1 MKKHFNEKQER
12 FSLRKLSVG
21 LVSATVASLFFATSI
36 AAAPSVS
43 AQSINYTYVTEQ
55 ELTDAEK
62 ELIIRDLPGLAQATD
77 ATYYLVYRPVGAS
90 KTPAVANTS
99 SQSKNLPK
107 TGVIENAAMAVAGLT
122 LLVLA
127 VKIGKK
133 GKKELAGVILLAAT
147 GASFLAP
154 TSSALTSHILA
165 QFNHAVERSAGQ
177 ALPAPADIEGY
188 VYVGYFKD
196 SRAVDELPAE
206 EKKPAEETKPT
217 EEVVTEV
224 PDTAPSHQ
232 VPAVAITEKT
242 ISKTEVIAFET
253 QTVENPALAEGT
265 EKIVQEGQNGERTIT
280 IKQTLVDGQVLKE
293 EEVSSEITKTATPKI
308 IEIGT
313 KKAEE
318 PIVTALPD
326 TAPTHE
332 VPALAITEEV
342 TSHTESIAFTTEE
355 IYDDTLPEGTRQT
368 AQAGQAGQKTIETKQ
383 TFIGGVLVQSE
394 VVSETVSQAPVNQVV
409 KIGTKPITALPDT
422 APTHEVPAVVLTDDT
437 TTNTE
442 AIPFESQVIYDD
454 TLAEGTR
461 NVDQTGVAGVRTTVT
476 KNYYADGVLIKSEQ
490 VSSSVT
496 NSPVTE
502 IVRLGT
508 KKADTVT
515 TETESAT
522 KIIPFEISYQDDA
535 TLPVGEEKIITAGQN
550 GLATVTTTYTL
561 VNGVRQTNPTVT
573 ETVTTQPMPQVV
585 ARGTKTATPTPV
597 EGTETVTETVDIAFE
612 TKTTETAD
620 LYVGQEQVL
629 TEGKNGS
636 KEITTTYVT
645 IDGVRQANPTVTEKV
660 TQEPTTKEV
669 LKGTKP
675 IEGTETDPER
685 VDIAFE
691 TKITETADLYTDE
704 EQVVVEGKNGSKEI
718 TTTYQT
724 VKGVRQPNPTVTEKV
739 LVEPTTKEVL
749 KGTKPIEGTESETE
763 TVEIPFEI
771 KITETADLYT
781 DEEQVVVEGKVGSK
795 EITTTYQTIKGVRQA
810 NPTVTEKVL
819 VKPTSKEVLKG
830 TKPIEGTES
839 YPATVDIPFETEY
852 VDDPTLLE
860 GKTKVVTTGVNGSK
874 TVTRTYK
881 TIKGVRQENP
891 TVTEEI
897 TKQPVK
903 QVIARGTKVE
913 KVPQVVITN
922 LVENDDAKSAT
933 ISYKL
938 TDETANFLRAVALLY
953 DNTGALVREQAITD
967 PNGQLTLE
975 NLDFYTDYTVKTK
988 IFYTMAEQEQSS
1000 EQEAILESMRQF
1012 DLVYKK
1018 IEIKDIDA
1026 VTVYRR
1032 KDGKYVGQE
1041 FLEELPASA
1050 NELFI
1055 KVTSDRFK
1063 EVYLPVSS
1071 VEETSL
1077 NGKAVFKL
1085 VSSFDQLVED
1095 KNSQYVANREFY
1107 IPKMAT
1113 DANTY
1118 TSFKALIDAMKANS
1132 SGTFKLGAHLDASE
1146 VPVGDV
1152 ASYVQNFSGTLDGV
1166 NDGYAFS
1173 ISNLKAPLF
1182 YNLGGKVQNLDIKNA
1197 HLQTSTTN
1205 PLATIAVNANNASVT
1220 NVAVEASIKGPQHV
1234 SGLIHSAS
1242 NTVIK
1247 DVSFKGSLE
1256 TTGTGASLT
1265 GGILGNGMLS
1275 SVGNAKVDATITI
1288 PGNVDQFVGGIVGRT
1303 MLAYDVPA
1311 SVYNAYATG
1320 SIVTTGTE
1328 ATIGGI
1334 AGSNQ
1339 VAGPYAPHVGSLT
1352 NVVSSMTGPTSLVG
1366 LVVNPTGKVKNA
1378 ASTTSDTLANVSIIS
1393 PEDAAAK
1400 VQAMGIQATLED
1412 STSLNLNPYSVNYL
1426 SLDKAQADHETAYY
1440 NMEKILPFYNKE
1452 LLVYYGNKIAVDDK
1466 LNKVRLLDVVP
1477 MKDTAFIADVHT
1489 EKANINKIMLHY
1501 ADGTVDYKTVSYLED
1516 FKNNHVV
1523 EYTIAG
1529 TDLIYTPESFLNDRS
1544 ALVSDLVNS
1553 LSSVVLDSD
1562 AMKAVVNYPTKLDA
1576 NRQTG
1581 TAKDFY
1587 FGESFDQVKA
1597 NLESNVRK
1605 ILVASLNGQGQASEA
1620 YIKEKITDN
1629 KEAFLLG
1636 LTYLN
1641 RWYDINYG
1649 DVNTKDLTIF
1659 EPDFFGNDAASAL
1672 DMILAI
1678 GNGGYDVLRAHNN
1691 VSTYASAI
1699 GKQNKQ
1705 ASLFDMVEAYRKLFL
1720 PNLTDNEWFKQTTKA
1735 YIVESK
1741 SQVAEAAAKQE
1752 NAAKHSKYALA
1763 VYDKITNPTWE
1774 YRQMLL
1780 PLLTLPQEDIFI
1792 ISNMNTIAIGSYEHY
1807 VDDYKDPA
1815 KRDTVRQLVNK
1826 AADMQRDNA
1835 DFWYKILDEE
1845 NRDKLFRTVLNNEGF
1860 KMYGSDGQNIY
1871 RNLLADVD
1879 AIQDYYG
1886 PINKWYA
1893 EGATKTAYANGK
1905 ETFYVIYNMLDN
1917 YGTTLYTHEMVH
1929 NQDGSTYLKGHG
1941 RRMGQG
1947 MELFADGL
1955 LQNVSSVD
1963 RTILGF
1969 NAVFTSDVANR
1980 VHVGDPVARFNSEQD
1995 FNEYFHNQFDVLYL
2009 LDYIEGMTVLEKPNS
2024 VKKDWFLK
2032 LENYYIQENGKDTHA
2047 GNKMTTLTEEDAAK
2061 LTTFDDLINGSIID
2075 RYGYQSVKYNQNLQR
2090 NGYYSVPMFAGNYS
2104 ALSNPNGS
2112 PGDFMFRRM
2121 AFELIAAK
2129 GYTDG
2134 FVPYTSNQLSDYA
2147 MSQNSITYDNWNKKN
2162 TGLITDKHVLDQV
2175 FNGQYASW
2183 EEFKK
2188 AMFMERVDKAKAG
2201 RLKPFTI
2208 QYELGVANST
2218 KEVVISTYDDLQRL
2232 ISAAI
2237 DADIQNKSYG
2247 SDKSRLSTLKIK
2259 IYQALMNAT
2268 NDFRTSIFNP

>member
-1 MKKHFNEKQER
+1 MNKLVNEKQQR
-12 FSLRKLSVG
+12 FAFRKLSVG
-21 LVSATVASLFFATSI
+21 LVSATIASLFFATSI
-36 AAAPSVS
+36 ASAPAVS
-43 AQSINYTYVTEQ
+43 AQSIRYTHVTEQ

-62 ELIIRDLPGLAQATD
+62 ESIIKELPGLAQETD
-77 ATYYLVYRPVGAS
+77 ADYYLVYRPTLS
-90 KTPAVANTS
+90 TFKT
-99 SQSKNLPK
+99 LPK
-107 TGVIENAAMAVAGLT
+107 TGVFETSALALAGLS
-122 LLVLA
+122 LLILA

-133 GKKELAGVILLAAT
+133 GKKELAAVIFLTAT
-147 GASFLAP
+147 GVSLLAP
-154 TSSALTSHILA
+154 TGSALTSHILA
-165 QFNHAVERSAGQ
+165 QFNHAVEVSTGQ
-177 ALPAPADIEGY
+177 VLPAPTDIDGY
-188 VYVGYFKD
+188 VYVGYFKESKAENQPAVVNETSTVPKRTESAIGNLETVQKERITESVYTVTKTIPFEKILEESTALLEGKIGITQIGKNGKQITTIKNTYVD
-196 SRAVDELPAE
+196 GKLVKSEPIASEFEAPVDEVTTIG
-206 EKKPAEETKPT
+206 KK
-217 EEVVTEV
+217 VVTEILSNGIGL
-224 PDTAPSHQ
+224 PSL
-232 VPAVAITEKT
+232 PITDKL
-242 ISKTEVIAFET
+242 ISNVEPIDFEI
-253 QTVENPALAEGT
+253 QMVNNPELPEGT
-265 EKIVQEGQNGERTIT
+265 EKLVQEGQKGERTIT
-280 IKQTLVDGQVLKE
+280 IKQIFIADQLVK
-293 EEVSSEITKTATPKI
+293 EEVSTKITKPAIPKI

-318 PIVTALPD
+318 V
-326 TAPTHE
+326 
-332 VPALAITEEV
+332 VPKTVITEEV
-342 TSHTESIAFTTEE
+342 ASHTEAIPFKTEE
-355 IYDDTLPEGTRQT
+355 VYDDTLPEGTRQT
-368 AQAGQAGQKTIETKQ
+368 IQEGQAGQKTIETKKI
-383 TFIGGVLVQSE
+383 FADGVLIKTE
-394 VVSETVSQAPVNQVV
+394 VRAETVTQAPVNQVV
-409 KIGTKPITALPDT
+409 KIGTKPITAVPDT
-422 APTHEVPAVVLTDDT
+422 APTHEVPEAVLTEET

-442 AIPFESQVIYDD
+442 SIPFETQIIYDD
-454 TLAEGTR
+454 TLAEGSRT
-461 NVDQTGVAGVRTTVT
+461 VDKIGQAGVRTTVT
-476 KNYYADGVLIKSEQ
+476 KNYYANGVFLNSEQ

-496 NSPVTE
+496 TSPVTE
-502 IVRLGT
+502 IVRVDT
-508 KKADTVT
+508 KKADVISSEVVTT
-515 TETESAT
+515 TET
-522 KIIPFEISYQDDA
+522 IPFE
-535 TLPVGEEKIITAGQN
+535 
-550 GLATVTTTYTL
+550 TV
-561 VNGVRQTNPTVT
+561 VT
-573 ETVTTQPMPQVV
+573 E
-585 ARGTKTATPTPV
+585 
-597 EGTETVTETVDIAFE
+597 
-612 TKTTETAD
+612 
-620 LYVGQEQVL
+620 
-629 TEGKNGS
+629 S
-636 KEITTTYVT
+636 
-645 IDGVRQANPTVTEKV
+645 
-660 TQEPTTKEV
+660 
-669 LKGTKP
+669 
-675 IEGTETDPER
+675 
-685 VDIAFE
+685 
-691 TKITETADLYTDE
+691 
-704 EQVVVEGKNGSKEI
+704 
-718 TTTYQT
+718 
-724 VKGVRQPNPTVTEKV
+724 
-739 LVEPTTKEVL
+739 
-749 KGTKPIEGTESETE
+749 
-763 TVEIPFEI
+763 
-771 KITETADLYT
+771 ADLYT

-795 EITTTYQTIKGVRQA
+795 DITTTYQTINGVRQP
-810 NPTVTEKVL
+810 NPTVTETVKVEPVNKEVL
-819 VKPTSKEVLKG
+819 RGTKPIEGMESDKATVDIPFETKVTESATLYTDEEQVVVEGKAGSKEITSTYRTLKGVRQPNPTVTETVTVAPTTKIVLKG

-839 YPATVDIPFETEY
+839 DTVTVAIPYGRDYKDE
-852 VDDPTLLE
+852 PTIAADTTML
-860 GKTKVVTTGVNGSK
+860 VTPGVPGFK
-874 TVTRTYK
+874 TVTTTYK

-897 TKQPVK
+897 TKQPVNE
-903 QVIARGTKVE
+903 VIARGPMSENK
-913 KVPQVVITN
+913 PRVVITN
-922 LVENDDAKSAT
+922 LMKDDESKSAT
-933 ISYKL
+933 ISYQL
-938 TDETANFLRAVALLY
+938 TDESTSLRKAIALLY
-953 DNTGALVREQAITD
+953 DNTGKLVQEQEITD

-975 NLDFYTDYTVKTK
+975 NLDFYTDYTVKTRIVYTSEGLEKTSDQEK
-988 IFYTMAEQEQSS
+988 I
-1000 EQEAILESMRQF
+1000 IESMHKF

-1032 KDGKYVGQE
+1032 KNGQYIGQE
-1041 FLEELPASA
+1041 FLEEKPASA
-1050 NELFI
+1050 DELFI

-1071 VEETSL
+1071 VEETTL
-1077 NGKAVFKL
+1077 DGKTVFKL
-1085 VSSFDQLVED
+1085 ISSFGELVED
-1095 KNSQYVANREFY
+1095 KNNQYVANREFY

-1113 DANTY
+1113 DENTY
-1118 TSFKALIDAMKANS
+1118 TSFKTLIDAMKANPK
-1132 SGTFKLGAHLDASE
+1132 GTFKLGAHLDANE
-1146 VPVGDV
+1146 IPVGDV
-1152 ASYVQNFSGTLDGV
+1152 ASYVQNFNGTLDGL

-1197 HLQTSTTN
+1197 NLNTTTTN
-1205 PLATIAVNANNASVT
+1205 PLATVSVNANGAKVT
-1220 NVAVEASIKGPQHV
+1220 NVAVEANLKGPHNV
-1234 SGLIHSAS
+1234 SGLIHSAT
-1242 NTVIK
+1242 NTTIK
-1247 DVSFKGSLE
+1247 DVSFKGSIE
-1256 TTGTGASLT
+1256 TTGTDGSLT
-1265 GGILGNGMLS
+1265 GGILGNGMMS

-1288 PGNVDQFVGGIVGRT
+1288 PGNANQFAGGIVGRT
-1303 MLAYDVPA
+1303 MLVYDVPG
-1311 SVYNAYATG
+1311 SVYNSYATG
-1320 SIVTTGTE
+1320 SIVTNGTE

-1339 VAGPYAPHVGSLT
+1339 VTGAYAPHVGNLT
-1352 NVVSSMTGPTSLVG
+1352 NVVSTMNGPTSLVG
-1366 LVVNPTGKVKNA
+1366 LVVNPTGKIKDGFT
-1378 ASTTSDTLANVSIIS
+1378 TTSDTLGNVKAITN
-1393 PEDAAAK
+1393 EEAQAK
-1400 VQAMGIQATLED
+1400 VEAMKIQATLSD
-1412 STSLNLNPYSVNYL
+1412 SKPLNLTPYSVNYL
-1426 SLDKAQADHETAYY
+1426 TLDKAQADHETAYY

-1477 MKDTAFIADVHT
+1477 MKDTTFIADVHR

-1501 ADGTVDYKTVSYLED
+1501 ADGTVEYKTVAYKED

-1544 ALVSDLVNS
+1544 ALVNDLVSS
-1553 LSSVVLDSD
+1553 LSTVELDSD
-1562 AMKAVVNYPTKLDA
+1562 AMKAIVKYPTKLDA

-1587 FGESFDQVKA
+1587 FGESFAQVKA
-1597 NLESNVRK
+1597 NLESTVRK
-1605 ILVASLNGQGQASEA
+1605 ILVASLNGQGKAAET
-1620 YIKEKITDN
+1620 YIKEKITNN
-1629 KEAFLLG
+1629 KEAFVLG

-1678 GNGGYDVLRAHNN
+1678 GNGGYEVLRAHNN
-1691 VSTYASAI
+1691 VTTYSSII
-1699 GKQNKQ
+1699 GKQNKK

-1720 PNLTDNEWFKQTTKA
+1720 PTMTDNDWFKQTTKA

-1752 NAAKHSKYALA
+1752 NAEKHSKYALA
-1763 VYDKITNPTWE
+1763 VYDKITNPAWE

-1815 KRDTVRQLVNK
+1815 KRDSVRQLVNK
-1826 AADMQRDNA
+1826 AAEMQRDNA

-1860 KMYGSDGQNIY
+1860 KMYGSDGQTSY

-1893 EGATKTAYANGK
+1893 EGGTKTAYANGK
-1905 ETFYVIYNMLDN
+1905 ETFYVLYNMLDN

-1929 NQDGSTYLKGHG
+1929 NQDGSTYFKGYG

-1963 RTILGF
+1963 RTILGL
-1969 NAVFTSDVANR
+1969 NAVFNSDAANR
-1980 VHVGDPVARFNSEQD
+1980 VHVGDPTARFNSEADVNQ
-1995 FNEYFHNQFDVLYL
+1995 YFHNQFDVLYL
-2009 LDYIEGMTVLEKPNS
+2009 LDYIEGVTVLEKPSS

-2032 LENYYIQENGKDTHA
+2032 LENYYIQEKGKDTHA

-2134 FVPYTSNQLSDYA
+2134 FLPYVSNQLSDYA

-2183 EEFKK
+2183 EDFKK
-2188 AMFMERVDKAKAG
+2188 AMFMERVDKAQAG
-2201 RLKPFTI
+2201 KLKPFTI

-2218 KEVVISTYDDLQRL
+2218 KEVTIASYDDLQRL
-2232 ISAAI
+2232 IREAI
-2237 DADIQNKSYG
+2237 DADIQKKSYG

-2268 NDFRTSIFNP
+2268 NDFRSSIFTP

>member
-1 MKKHFNEKQER
+1 MNKHFNEKEER

-77 ATYYLVYRPVGAS
+77 ANYYLVYRPVGAS
-90 KTPAVANTS
+90 KPSTVVNTNS
-99 SQSKNLPK
+99 RSEILPK
-107 TGVIENAAMAVAGLT
+107 TGVMETGAMALAGIS

-127 VKIGKK
+127 IKIGKK

-177 ALPAPADIEGY
+177 ALPAPAEIEGY

-196 SRAVDELPAE
+196 SRAE
-206 EKKPAEETKPT
+206 EKLSTEAQKTPEKETVKDTTEET
-217 EEVVTEV
+217 VTEV
-224 PDTAPSHQ
+224 PNTAPSHQ
-232 VPAVAITEKT
+232 LPTVEISEKIITK
-242 ISKTEVIAFET
+242 SEVIAFDT

-265 EKIVQEGQNGERTIT
+265 EKVIQEGQNGERTIT
-280 IKQTLVDGQVLKE
+280 IKQTFADGQLLKE
-293 EEVSSEITKTATPKI
+293 EEVSSEISKTVTPKI
-308 IEIGT
+308 IEVGT
-313 KKAEE
+313 KKAEAS
-318 PIVTALPD
+318 IVTEVPQ

-332 VPALAITEEV
+332 LPAVAITEEV
-342 TSHTESIAFTTEE
+342 SSHTESISFETEE
-355 IYDDTLPEGTRQT
+355 VYDDTLPEGTRQT
-368 AQAGQAGQKTIETKQ
+368 VQAGQVGQKTFEVKK
-383 TFIGGVLVQSE
+383 TFADGLLIQSE
-394 VVSETVSQAPVNQVV
+394 IISETIGQAPVNQVV

-422 APTHEVPAVVLTDDT
+422 APTHEVPEMVLTEDT

-442 AIPFESQVIYDD
+442 AIPFETQVIYDD
-454 TLAEGTR
+454 SLAEGTR
-461 NVDQTGVAGVRTTVT
+461 NVEQVGKAGVQTTVI
-476 KNYYADGVLIKSEQ
+476 KNFYADGVLLKSEQ
-490 VSSSVT
+490 VASSVT
-496 NSPVTE
+496 SLPVTE

-508 KKADTVT
+508 KKADVVT
-515 TETESAT
+515 TETEQDT
-522 KIIPFEISYQDDA
+522 KVLPFEISYQDDA

-550 GLATVTTTYTL
+550 GLATITTTYT
-561 VNGVRQTNPTVT
+561 VINGVRQANPTVT
-573 ETVTTQPMPQVV
+573 ELVTTQPVAQVV
-585 ARGTKTATPTPV
+585 ARGTKPASPTPV
-597 EGTETVTETVDIAFE
+597 EGTEAVKETAEIPFE
-612 TKTTETAD
+612 TKVSESTD
-620 LYVGQEQVL
+620 LYVGEEKVV

-636 KEITTTYVT
+636 KNITTTYVT
-645 IDGVRQANPTVTEKV
+645 IDGVRQPNPTVTETV
-660 TQEPTTKEV
+660 GFEPTSKEV

-675 IEGTETDPER
+675 IEGTETDKET
-685 VDIAFE
+685 VAIAFE
-691 TKITETADLYTDE
+691 TKISESADLYTDE
-704 EQVVVEGKNGSKEI
+704 EKVVVEGKDGSKEI

-724 VKGVRQPNPTVTEKV
+724 IKDVRQPNPTVTEKV

-749 KGTKPIEGTESETE
+749 KGTKPIEGTEEDKET
-763 TVEIPFEI
+763 F
-771 KITETADLYT
+771 
-781 DEEQVVVEGKVGSK
+781 
-795 EITTTYQTIKGVRQA
+795 
-810 NPTVTEKVL
+810 
-819 VKPTSKEVLKG
+819 
-830 TKPIEGTES
+830 
-839 YPATVDIPFETEY
+839 DIPFETEY
-852 VDDPTLLE
+852 IDDPTLLV
-860 GKTKVVTTGVNGSK
+860 GKTKEVTKGVNGSK
-874 TVTRTYK
+874 TITTTYK

-897 TKQPVK
+897 TEQPVNE
-903 QVIARGTKVE
+903 VIARGTKVE
-913 KVPQVVITN
+913 KVPQVIITD

-938 TDETANFLRAVALLY
+938 TDETANFLRAVAFLY
-953 DNTGALVREQAITD
+953 DNTGALVKEQAIED

-1071 VEETSL
+1071 VEETTL
-1077 NGKAVFKL
+1077 DGKTVFKL

-1107 IPKMAT
+1107 IPKMVT

-1118 TSFKALIDAMKANS
+1118 TSFKALIDAMKANPT
-1132 SGTFKLGAHLDASE
+1132 GTFKLGAHLDANE

-1152 ASYVQNFSGTLDGV
+1152 ASYVQNFSGSLDGV

-1205 PLATIAVNANNASVT
+1205 PLATIAVNANNALVT
-1220 NVAVEASIKGPQHV
+1220 NVAVEANLKGPQNV
-1234 SGLIHSAS
+1234 SGLVHSAT
-1242 NTVIK
+1242 NTTIK
-1247 DVSFKGSLE
+1247 DVSFKGSIEL
-1256 TTGTGASLT
+1256 TGTAASLT
-1265 GGILGNGMLS
+1265 GGILGNGTMA
-1275 SVGNAKVDATITI
+1275 SVGNAKVDATITL
-1288 PGNVDQFVGGIVGRT
+1288 PGTENQVAGGIVGRT
-1303 MLAYDVPA
+1303 MLVYDVPG
-1311 SVYNAYATG
+1311 SVYNSYATG
-1320 SIVTTGTE
+1320 SIVTTETGG
-1328 ATIGGI
+1328 IVGGI
-1334 AGSNQ
+1334 AGANQ
-1339 VAGPYAPHVGSLT
+1339 VTGAYAPYSG
-1352 NVVSSMTGPTSLVG
+1352 NVNNVISDMTGATSIIG
-1366 LVVNPTGKVKNA
+1366 QPANPTGKIKDGFT
-1378 ASTTSDTLANVSIIS
+1378 TTSDTLGNVKAITN
-1393 PEDAAAK
+1393 EEAQAK

-1412 STSLNLNPYSVNYL
+1412 SKPLNLNPYSVNYL
-1426 SLDKAQADHETAYY
+1426 TLDKAQADHETAYY

-1452 LLVYYGNKIAVDDK
+1452 LLVYYGNKIATDDK
-1466 LNKVRLLDVVP
+1466 LNRVRLLDVVP
-1477 MKDTAFIADVHT
+1477 MKNDAFIADVHS

-1501 ADGTVDYKTVSYLED
+1501 ADGTVDYKSVSYKED

-1523 EYTIAG
+1523 EYTTAG

-1544 ALVSDLVNS
+1544 SLVNDLVSS
-1553 LSSVVLDSD
+1553 LSTVVLDSD

-1649 DVNTKDLTIF
+1649 DVNTKELTIF

-1678 GNGGYDVLRAHNN
+1678 GNGGYEVLRAHNN
-1691 VSTYASAI
+1691 VRTYAAAI

-1720 PNLTDNEWFKQTTKA
+1720 PNLSDNDWFKQTTKA

-1741 SQVAEAAAKQE
+1741 SQVAEAAAKQDSAE
-1752 NAAKHSKYALA
+1752 KHSKYALA
-1763 VYDKITNPTWE
+1763 VYDKITNPAWE

-1815 KRDTVRQLVNK
+1815 KRDSVRQLVDK
-1826 AADMQRDNA
+1826 AAEMQRDNA

-1860 KMYGSDGQNIY
+1860 LMNGPDGQKVY

-1893 EGATKTAYANGK
+1893 EGGTKTAYANGK
-1905 ETFYVIYNMLDN
+1905 ETFYVLYNMLDN

-1929 NQDGSTYLKGHG
+1929 NQDGSTYLKGYG

-1947 MELFADGL
+1947 MEVYADGL

-1969 NAVFTSDVANR
+1969 NAVFNSDAANR
-1980 VHVGDPVARFNSEQD
+1980 LHVGDPTARFNSEAD
-1995 FNEYFHNQFDVLYL
+1995 FNQYFHNQFDVLYL
-2009 LDYIEGMTVLEKPNS
+2009 LDYIEGMTVLEKPNT

-2047 GNKMTTLTEEDAAK
+2047 GNRMATLTEEDAAK

-2075 RYGYQSVKYNQNLQR
+2075 RYGYQSAKYDQNLQR

-2134 FVPYTSNQLSDYA
+2134 FIPYASNQLSDYA
-2147 MSQNSITYDNWNKKN
+2147 MSQNSITYDTWNKKN
-2162 TGLITDKHVLDQV
+2162 TGLITDKHVFDQV

-2183 EEFKK
+2183 EDFKK
-2188 AMFMERVDKAKAG
+2188 ATFMERVNKAQAG
-2201 RLKPFTI
+2201 KLKPFTI

-2218 KEVVISTYDDLQRL
+2218 KEVSIASYDDLQRL
-2232 ISAAI
+2232 IREAI

-2259 IYQALMNAT
+2259 IYQALMQST

>member
-1 MKKHFNEKQER
+1 MKNIFGEKRQR
-12 FSLRKLSVG
+12 FGFRKLSIG
-21 LVSATVASLFFATSI
+21 LVSAAVASLFFASSV
-36 AAAPSVS
+36 AAAPSAS
-43 AQSINYTYVTEQ
+43 AQSINYSYVTEQ

-62 ELIIRDLPGLAQATD
+62 ELIIRDLPGLAQETD
-77 ATYYLVYRPVGAS
+77 ANYYLIYRPATGTAS
-90 KTPAVANTS
+90 TPSTSTSQVLPNTGS
-99 SQSKNLPK
+99 VE
-107 TGVIENAAMAVAGLT
+107 TGLLVAGGVS
-122 LLVLA
+122 LLLLA
-127 VKIGKK
+127 VRFGKK
-133 GKKELAGVILLAAT
+133 GKKELAGVILLTAT
-147 GASFLAP
+147 GASFLGP
-154 TSSALTSHILA
+154 TSSALTSQILA
-165 QFNHAVERSAGQ
+165 QYNHALEISAGQ
-177 ALPAPADIEGY
+177 ALPAPAEIDGY
-188 VYVGYFKD
+188 VYVGYLKD
-196 SRAVDELPAE
+196 SKAIEQTTSEGIRT
-206 EKKPAEETKPT
+206 ETI
-217 EEVVTEV
+217 VN
-224 PDTAPSHQ
+224 
-232 VPAVAITEKT
+232 
-242 ISKTEVIAFET
+242 KTEAIPFEI
-253 QTVENPALAEGT
+253 QTVENPQLSAGTERVVQEGQDGERTVTIKQVYSKGQIISEEEISSTVTKTAVPKIVEVGTKQATNDIVTEVSDTVPSHELPTLQITEEASTYTESIPFETQEVADDTLLEGT
-265 EKIVQEGQNGERTIT
+265 RQIVQEG
-280 IKQTLVDGQVLKE
+280 K
-293 EEVSSEITKTATPKI
+293 
-308 IEIGT
+308 
-313 KKAEE
+313 
-318 PIVTALPD
+318 
-326 TAPTHE
+326 
-332 VPALAITEEV
+332 
-342 TSHTESIAFTTEE
+342 
-355 IYDDTLPEGTRQT
+355 
-368 AQAGQAGQKTIETKQ
+368 AGQKTIETKK
-383 TFIGGVLVQSE
+383 TYIDGILVKTE
-394 VVSETVSQAPVNQVV
+394 TVSETINQPAAPQIIHV
-409 KIGTKPITALPDT
+409 GTKPVTSVPDS
-422 APTHEVPAVVLTDDT
+422 APSHEVPTISLTEET
-437 TTNTE
+437 LTHTE
-442 AIPFESQVIYDD
+442 AIAFDVQEIYDAN
-454 TLAEGTR
+454 LAEGSR
-461 NVDQTGVAGVRTTVT
+461 EVEQKGQAGVRTIET

-490 VSSSVT
+490 VSDVVT
-496 NSPVTE
+496 KAPVTE
-502 IVRLGT
+502 VVRVGT
-508 KKADTVT
+508 KTADVLGVETVVAT
-515 TETESAT
+515 EELPFETTVTETE
-522 KIIPFEISYQDDA
+522 ELY
-535 TLPVGEEKIITAGQN
+535 VGEEKVVNEGKV
-550 GLATVTTTYTL
+550 GSKEVTTTYQTI
-561 VNGVRQTNPTVT
+561 NGVRQP
-573 ETVTTQPMPQVV
+573 
-585 ARGTKTATPTPV
+585 
-597 EGTETVTETVDIAFE
+597 
-612 TKTTETAD
+612 
-620 LYVGQEQVL
+620 
-629 TEGKNGS
+629 
-636 KEITTTYVT
+636 
-645 IDGVRQANPTVTEKV
+645 NPTVTEKV
-660 TQEPTTKEV
+660 LEEPTTKEV

-675 IEGTETDPER
+675 IEGTET
-685 VDIAFE
+685 E
-691 TKITETADLYTDE
+691 TN
-704 EQVVVEGKNGSKEI
+704 Q
-718 TTTYQT
+718 
-724 VKGVRQPNPTVTEKV
+724 
-739 LVEPTTKEVL
+739 
-749 KGTKPIEGTESETE
+749 
-763 TVEIPFEI
+763 VEII
-771 KITETADLYT
+771 
-781 DEEQVVVEGKVGSK
+781 
-795 EITTTYQTIKGVRQA
+795 
-810 NPTVTEKVL
+810 
-819 VKPTSKEVLKG
+819 
-830 TKPIEGTES
+830 
-839 YPATVDIPFETEY
+839 FETEY

-860 GKTKVVTTGVNGSK
+860 GKTKVVTAGVNGSK
-874 TVTRTYK
+874 TVTTTYQ

-913 KVPQVVITN
+913 KVPQVIITD

-933 ISYKL
+933 VSYKL
-938 TDETANFLRAVALLY
+938 TDETSNFLRAVALLY
-953 DNTGALVREQAITD
+953 DNTGALVQEQAITN

-1000 EQEAILESMRQF
+1000 EQEAILESMRKF

-1026 VTVYRR
+1026 VTIYRR
-1032 KDGKYVGQE
+1032 KNGSYIGQE
-1041 FLEELPASA
+1041 FLEELPISTD
-1050 NELFI
+1050 ELFI

-1071 VEETSL
+1071 IEETTL

-1085 VSSFDQLVED
+1085 VSSFDELVQD
-1095 KNSQYVANREFY
+1095 KDAQYVANREFY

-1118 TSFKALIDAMKANS
+1118 TSFKALIDAMKANP

-1146 VPVGDV
+1146 VPVGDIP
-1152 ASYVQNFSGTLDGV
+1152 SYVTGFSGTLDGV

-1182 YNLGGKVQNLDIKNA
+1182 FNLSGTVQNLDIKNA
-1197 HLQTSTTN
+1197 NLSTSTTN
-1205 PLATIAVNANNASVT
+1205 PLATLSVNANGAKVT
-1220 NVAVEASIKGPQHV
+1220 NVAVEANLKGPHNV
-1234 SGLIHSAS
+1234 SGLIQSAT
-1242 NTVIK
+1242 NTTIK
-1247 DVSFKGSLE
+1247 DVSFKGSIE

-1265 GGILGNGMLS
+1265 GGILGNGVLS

-1288 PGNVDQFVGGIVGRT
+1288 PGNNSQFAGGTVGRT
-1303 MLAYDVPA
+1303 MLAYDVPG
-1311 SVYNAYATG
+1311 SVYNSYATG
-1320 SIVTTGTE
+1320 SIVTTGSE

-1334 AGSNQ
+1334 SGSNQ
-1339 VAGPYAPHVGSLT
+1339 VAGPLAAHVGSLT
-1352 NVVSSMTGPTSLVG
+1352 NVVNSMTGPSSLVG
-1366 LVVNPTGKVKNA
+1366 LVVNATGKIKGA
-1378 ASTTSDTLANVSIIS
+1378 ASTVGDTLANVATIS
-1393 PEDAAAK
+1393 QGDATAK

-1412 STSLNLNPYSVNYL
+1412 SKPLNLNPYSVNYL
-1426 SLDKAQADHETAYY
+1426 TLDKAQADHETAYY

-1452 LLVYYGNKIAVDDK
+1452 LLVYYGNKIATDDK
-1466 LNKVRLLDVVP
+1466 LNRVRLLDVVP

-1501 ADGTVDYKTVSYLED
+1501 ADGTVDYKAVSYLED

-1544 ALVSDLVNS
+1544 SLVNDLVSS
-1553 LSSVVLDSD
+1553 LSTVVLDSD

-1641 RWYDINYG
+1641 RWYDINFG
-1649 DVNTKDLTIF
+1649 EMNTKDLTIF

-1691 VSTYASAI
+1691 VSTYAAAI
-1699 GKQNKQ
+1699 GKQNNK

-1720 PNLTDNEWFKQTTKA
+1720 PNLSDNDWFKQTTKA

-1741 SQVAEAAAKQE
+1741 SQVAEAAAKQDSAE
-1752 NAAKHSKYALA
+1752 KHSKYALA
-1763 VYDKITNPTWE
+1763 VYDKITNPAWE

-1792 ISNMNTIAIGSYEHY
+1792 ISNMNTLAVGSYEHY
-1807 VDDYKDPA
+1807 VDDYKEPA
-1815 KRDTVRQLVNK
+1815 KRDSVRQLVDK
-1826 AADMQRDNA
+1826 AAEMQRDNA

-1860 KMYGSDGQNIY
+1860 LMNGPDGQKVY

-1893 EGATKTAYANGK
+1893 EGGTKTAYANGK
-1905 ETFYVIYNMLDN
+1905 ETFYVLYNMLDN

-1929 NQDGSTYLKGHG
+1929 NQDGSTYLKGYG

-1947 MELFADGL
+1947 MEVYADGL

-1969 NAVFTSDVANR
+1969 NAVFNSDAANR
-1980 VHVGDPVARFNSEQD
+1980 VHVGDPTARFNSEAD
-1995 FNEYFHNQFDVLYL
+1995 FNQYFHNQFDVLYL
-2009 LDYIEGMTVLEKPNS
+2009 LDYIEGMTVLEKPNT

-2047 GNKMTTLTEEDAAK
+2047 GNRMTTLTEEDVAK

-2075 RYGYQSVKYNQNLQR
+2075 RYGYQSAKYDQNLQR

-2134 FVPYTSNQLSDYA
+2134 FIPYASNQLSDYA
-2147 MSQNSITYDNWNKKN
+2147 MSQNSITYDTWNKKN
-2162 TGLITDKHVLDQV
+2162 TGLITDKHVFDHV

-2188 AMFMERVDKAKAG
+2188 AMFMERVDKAQAG
-2201 RLKPFTI
+2201 KLKPFTI

-2218 KEVVISTYDDLQRL
+2218 KEVRIASYDDLQRL
-2232 ISAAI
+2232 IREAI
-2237 DADIQNKSYG
+2237 DTDIQNKSYG

-2259 IYQALMNAT
+2259 IYQALMNST
-2268 NDFRTSIFNP
+2268 NDFRISIFNP

>member
-1 MKKHFNEKQER
+1 MKNIFGEKRQR
-12 FSLRKLSVG
+12 FGFRKLSIG
-21 LVSATVASLFFATSI
+21 LVSAAVASLFFASSV
-36 AAAPSVS
+36 AAAPSAS
-43 AQSINYTYVTEQ
+43 AQSINYSYVTEQ

-62 ELIIRDLPGLAQATD
+62 ELIIRDLPGLAQETD
-77 ATYYLVYRPVGAS
+77 ANYYLIYRPATGTAS
-90 KTPAVANTS
+90 TPSTSTSQVLPNTGS
-99 SQSKNLPK
+99 VE
-107 TGVIENAAMAVAGLT
+107 TGLLVAGGVS
-122 LLVLA
+122 LLLLA
-127 VKIGKK
+127 VRFGKK
-133 GKKELAGVILLAAT
+133 GKKELAGVILLTAT
-147 GASFLAP
+147 GASFFGP
-154 TSSALTSHILA
+154 TSSALTSQILA
-165 QFNHAVERSAGQ
+165 QYNHALEISAGQ
-177 ALPAPADIEGY
+177 ALPAPAEIDGY
-188 VYVGYFKD
+188 VYVGYLKD
-196 SRAVDELPAE
+196 SKAIEQTTSEGIRTETIVNKTEAIPFEIQTVENPQLSAGTERVVQEGQDGERTVTIKQVYSKGQIISEEEISSTVTKTAVPKIVEVG
-206 EKKPAEETKPT
+206 TKQAT
-217 EEVVTEV
+217 DDIVTEV
-224 PDTAPSHQ
+224 PDTAPSHELPTLQ
-232 VPAVAITEKT
+232 ITEEVST
-242 ISKTEVIAFET
+242 YTESIPFET
-253 QTVENPALAEGT
+253 QEVADDTLLEGT
-265 EKIVQEGQNGERTIT
+265 RQIVQEG
-280 IKQTLVDGQVLKE
+280 K
-293 EEVSSEITKTATPKI
+293 
-308 IEIGT
+308 
-313 KKAEE
+313 
-318 PIVTALPD
+318 
-326 TAPTHE
+326 
-332 VPALAITEEV
+332 
-342 TSHTESIAFTTEE
+342 
-355 IYDDTLPEGTRQT
+355 
-368 AQAGQAGQKTIETKQ
+368 AGQKTIETKK
-383 TFIGGVLVQSE
+383 TYIDGILVKTE
-394 VVSETVSQAPVNQVV
+394 TVSETINQPAAPQIIHV
-409 KIGTKPITALPDT
+409 GTKPVTSVPDSE
-422 APTHEVPAVVLTDDT
+422 PSHEVPTISLTEET
-437 TTNTE
+437 LTHTE
-442 AIPFESQVIYDD
+442 AIAFDVQEIYDAN
-454 TLAEGTR
+454 LAEGSR
-461 NVDQTGVAGVRTTVT
+461 EVEQKGQAGVRTIET

-490 VSSSVT
+490 VSDVVT
-496 NSPVTE
+496 KAPVTE
-502 IVRLGT
+502 VVRVGT
-508 KKADTVT
+508 KTADVLGVETVVVTEELPFDT
-515 TETESAT
+515 TITDTE
-522 KIIPFEISYQDDA
+522 ELY
-535 TLPVGEEKIITAGQN
+535 VGEEKVVNEGKV
-550 GLATVTTTYTL
+550 GSKEVTTTYQTI
-561 VNGVRQTNPTVT
+561 NGVRQPNPTV
-573 ETVTTQPMPQVV
+573 
-585 ARGTKTATPTPV
+585 
-597 EGTETVTETVDIAFE
+597 I
-612 TKTTETAD
+612 
-620 LYVGQEQVL
+620 
-629 TEGKNGS
+629 
-636 KEITTTYVT
+636 
-645 IDGVRQANPTVTEKV
+645 EKV
-660 TQEPTTKEV
+660 LEEPTTKEV

-675 IEGTETDPER
+675 IEGTET
-685 VDIAFE
+685 E
-691 TKITETADLYTDE
+691 TN
-704 EQVVVEGKNGSKEI
+704 Q
-718 TTTYQT
+718 
-724 VKGVRQPNPTVTEKV
+724 
-739 LVEPTTKEVL
+739 
-749 KGTKPIEGTESETE
+749 
-763 TVEIPFEI
+763 VEII
-771 KITETADLYT
+771 
-781 DEEQVVVEGKVGSK
+781 
-795 EITTTYQTIKGVRQA
+795 
-810 NPTVTEKVL
+810 
-819 VKPTSKEVLKG
+819 
-830 TKPIEGTES
+830 
-839 YPATVDIPFETEY
+839 FETEY

-860 GKTKVVTTGVNGSK
+860 SKTKVVTAGVNGSK
-874 TVTRTYK
+874 TVTTTYQ

-897 TKQPVK
+897 TMQPVK

-913 KVPQVVITN
+913 KVPQVIITD

-938 TDETANFLRAVALLY
+938 TDETSNFLRAVALLY
-953 DNTGALVREQAITD
+953 DNTGALVQEQAITD

-1000 EQEAILESMRQF
+1000 EQEAILESMRKF

-1032 KDGKYVGQE
+1032 KNGSYIGQE
-1041 FLEELPASA
+1041 FLEELPTSTD
-1050 NELFI
+1050 ELFI

-1071 VEETSL
+1071 VEETTL

-1085 VSSFDQLVED
+1085 VSSFDELVQD
-1095 KNSQYVANREFY
+1095 KDAQYVANREFY

-1118 TSFKALIDAMKANS
+1118 TSFKALIDAMKANP

-1146 VPVGDV
+1146 VPVGDIP
-1152 ASYVQNFSGTLDGV
+1152 SYVTGFSGTLDGV

-1182 YNLGGKVQNLDIKNA
+1182 FNLNGKVQNLDIKNA
-1197 HLQTSTTN
+1197 SLNTTSKN
-1205 PLATIAVNANNASVT
+1205 PLATIAINANNATIT
-1220 NVAVEASIKGPQHV
+1220 NVAVEASLKGPQNV
-1234 SGLIHSAS
+1234 SGLVHSATNS
-1242 NTVIK
+1242 TIK
-1247 DVSFKGSLE
+1247 DVSFKGSIE
-1256 TTGTGASLT
+1256 VTGTDASLT
-1265 GGILGNGMLS
+1265 GGILGNGTMA
-1275 SVGNAKVDATITI
+1275 SVGNAKVDATITL
-1288 PGNVDQFVGGIVGRT
+1288 PGTENQVAGGIVGRT
-1303 MLAYDVPA
+1303 MLVYDVPG
-1311 SVYNAYATG
+1311 SVYNSYATG
-1320 SIVTTGTE
+1320 SIVTTE
-1328 ATIGGI
+1328 SAAIVGGI
-1334 AGSNQ
+1334 AGANQ
-1339 VAGPYAPHVGSLT
+1339 VTGAYAPYSG
-1352 NVVSSMTGPTSLVG
+1352 NVNNVINDMTGATSIIG
-1366 LVVNPTGKVKNA
+1366 QPANPTGKIKDGFT
-1378 ASTTSDTLANVSIIS
+1378 TTSDSLSNVTVITDK
-1393 PEDAAAK
+1393 EAQAK
-1400 VQAMGIQATLED
+1400 VEAMAIQATIDD
-1412 STSLNLNPYSVNYL
+1412 SVPLNLNQYSVDYL
-1426 SLDKAQADHETAYY
+1426 TLDKAQADHETAYY

-1452 LLVYYGNKIAVDDK
+1452 LLVYYGNKVATDDK

-1477 MKDTAFIADVHT
+1477 MKDNDVVADVYA

-1523 EYTIAG
+1523 EYTISG

-1544 ALVSDLVNS
+1544 ALVNDLVSS
-1553 LSSVVLDSD
+1553 LSTVELDSD
-1562 AMKAVVNYPTKLDA
+1562 AMKAIVKYPTKLDA

-1587 FGESFDQVKA
+1587 FGESFAQVKA
-1597 NLESNVRK
+1597 NLESTVRK
-1605 ILVASLNGQGQASEA
+1605 ILVASLNGQGKAAET
-1620 YIKEKITDN
+1620 YIKEKITNN
-1629 KEAFLLG
+1629 KEAFVLG

-1678 GNGGYDVLRAHNN
+1678 GNGGYEVLRAHNN
-1691 VSTYASAI
+1691 VTTYSSII
-1699 GKQNKQ
+1699 GKQNKK

-1720 PNLTDNEWFKQTTKA
+1720 PTMTDNDWFKQTTKA

-1752 NAAKHSKYALA
+1752 SAEKHSKYALA

-1815 KRDTVRQLVNK
+1815 KRDSVRQLVNK
-1826 AADMQRDNA
+1826 AAEMQRDNA

-1860 KMYGSDGQNIY
+1860 KMYGSDGQAIY

-1893 EGATKTAYANGK
+1893 EGGTKTAYANGK
-1905 ETFYVIYNMLDN
+1905 ETFYVLYNMLDN

-1929 NQDGSTYLKGHG
+1929 NQDGSTYFKGYG

-1969 NAVFTSDVANR
+1969 NAVFNSDAANR
-1980 VHVGDPVARFNSEQD
+1980 VHVGDPTARFNSEAD
-1995 FNEYFHNQFDVLYL
+1995 FNQYFHNQFDVLYL
-2009 LDYIEGMTVLEKPNS
+2009 LDYIEGMTVLEKPNT

-2047 GNKMTTLTEEDAAK
+2047 GNRMTTLTEEDVAK

-2075 RYGYQSVKYNQNLQR
+2075 RYGYQSAKYDQNLQR

-2134 FVPYTSNQLSDYA
+2134 FIPYASNQLSDYA
-2147 MSQNSITYDNWNKKN
+2147 MSQNSITYDTWNKKN
-2162 TGLITDKHVLDQV
+2162 TGLITDKHVFDHV

-2188 AMFMERVDKAKAG
+2188 AMFMERVDKAQAG
-2201 RLKPFTI
+2201 KLKPFTI

-2218 KEVVISTYDDLQRL
+2218 KEVRIASYDDLQRL
-2232 ISAAI
+2232 IREAI

-2259 IYQALMNAT
+2259 IYQALMNST
-2268 NDFRTSIFNP
+2268 NDFRISIFNP

>member
-1 MKKHFNEKQER
+1 MKNIFGEKRQR
-12 FSLRKLSVG
+12 FGFRKLSIG
-21 LVSATVASLFFATSI
+21 LVSAAVASLFFASSV
-36 AAAPSVS
+36 AAAPSAS
-43 AQSINYTYVTEQ
+43 AQSINYSYVTEQ

-62 ELIIRDLPGLAQATD
+62 ELIIRDLPGLAQETD
-77 ATYYLVYRPVGAS
+77 ANYYLIYRPATGTAS
-90 KTPAVANTS
+90 TPSTSTSQVLPNTGS
-99 SQSKNLPK
+99 VE
-107 TGVIENAAMAVAGLT
+107 TGLLVAGGVS
-122 LLVLA
+122 LLLLA
-127 VKIGKK
+127 VRFGKK
-133 GKKELAGVILLAAT
+133 GKKELAGVILLTAT
-147 GASFLAP
+147 GASFFGP
-154 TSSALTSHILA
+154 TSSALTSQILA
-165 QFNHAVERSAGQ
+165 QYNHALEISAGQ
-177 ALPAPADIEGY
+177 ALPAPAEIDGY
-188 VYVGYFKD
+188 VYVGYLKD
-196 SRAVDELPAE
+196 SKAIEQTTSEGIRTETIVNKTEAIPFEIQTVENPQLSAGTERVVQEGQDGERTVTIKQVYSKGQIISEEEISSTVTKTAVPKIVEVG
-206 EKKPAEETKPT
+206 TKQAT
-217 EEVVTEV
+217 DDIVTEV
-224 PDTAPSHQ
+224 PDTAPSHELPTLQ
-232 VPAVAITEKT
+232 ITEEVST
-242 ISKTEVIAFET
+242 YTESIPFET
-253 QTVENPALAEGT
+253 QEVADDTLLEGT
-265 EKIVQEGQNGERTIT
+265 RQIVQEG
-280 IKQTLVDGQVLKE
+280 K
-293 EEVSSEITKTATPKI
+293 
-308 IEIGT
+308 
-313 KKAEE
+313 
-318 PIVTALPD
+318 
-326 TAPTHE
+326 
-332 VPALAITEEV
+332 
-342 TSHTESIAFTTEE
+342 
-355 IYDDTLPEGTRQT
+355 
-368 AQAGQAGQKTIETKQ
+368 AGQKTIETKK
-383 TFIGGVLVQSE
+383 TYIDGILVKTE
-394 VVSETVSQAPVNQVV
+394 TVSETINQPAAPQIIHV
-409 KIGTKPITALPDT
+409 GTKPVTSVPDSE
-422 APTHEVPAVVLTDDT
+422 PSHEVPTISLTEET
-437 TTNTE
+437 LTHTE
-442 AIPFESQVIYDD
+442 AIAFDVQEIYDAN
-454 TLAEGTR
+454 LAEGSR
-461 NVDQTGVAGVRTTVT
+461 EVEQKGQAGVRTIET

-490 VSSSVT
+490 VSDVVT
-496 NSPVTE
+496 KAPVTE
-502 IVRLGT
+502 VVRVGT
-508 KKADTVT
+508 KTADVLGVETVVVTEELPFDT
-515 TETESAT
+515 TITDTE
-522 KIIPFEISYQDDA
+522 ELY
-535 TLPVGEEKIITAGQN
+535 VGEEKVVNEGKV
-550 GLATVTTTYTL
+550 GSKEVTTTYQTI
-561 VNGVRQTNPTVT
+561 NGVRQPNPTV
-573 ETVTTQPMPQVV
+573 
-585 ARGTKTATPTPV
+585 
-597 EGTETVTETVDIAFE
+597 I
-612 TKTTETAD
+612 
-620 LYVGQEQVL
+620 
-629 TEGKNGS
+629 
-636 KEITTTYVT
+636 
-645 IDGVRQANPTVTEKV
+645 EKV
-660 TQEPTTKEV
+660 LEEPTTKEV

-675 IEGTETDPER
+675 IEGTET
-685 VDIAFE
+685 E
-691 TKITETADLYTDE
+691 TN
-704 EQVVVEGKNGSKEI
+704 Q
-718 TTTYQT
+718 
-724 VKGVRQPNPTVTEKV
+724 
-739 LVEPTTKEVL
+739 
-749 KGTKPIEGTESETE
+749 
-763 TVEIPFEI
+763 VEII
-771 KITETADLYT
+771 
-781 DEEQVVVEGKVGSK
+781 
-795 EITTTYQTIKGVRQA
+795 
-810 NPTVTEKVL
+810 
-819 VKPTSKEVLKG
+819 
-830 TKPIEGTES
+830 
-839 YPATVDIPFETEY
+839 FETEY

-860 GKTKVVTTGVNGSK
+860 SKTKVVTAGVNGSK
-874 TVTRTYK
+874 TVTTTYQ

-897 TKQPVK
+897 TMQPVK

-913 KVPQVVITN
+913 KVPQVIITD

-938 TDETANFLRAVALLY
+938 TDETSNFLRAVALLY
-953 DNTGALVREQAITD
+953 DNTGALVQEQAITD

-1000 EQEAILESMRQF
+1000 EQEAILESMRKF

-1032 KDGKYVGQE
+1032 KNGSYIGQE
-1041 FLEELPASA
+1041 FLEELPTSTD
-1050 NELFI
+1050 ELFI

-1071 VEETSL
+1071 VEETTL

-1085 VSSFDQLVED
+1085 VSSFDELVQD
-1095 KNSQYVANREFY
+1095 KDAQYVANREFY

-1118 TSFKALIDAMKANS
+1118 TSFKALIDAMKANP

-1146 VPVGDV
+1146 VPVGDIP
-1152 ASYVQNFSGTLDGV
+1152 SYVTGFSGTLDGV

-1182 YNLGGKVQNLDIKNA
+1182 FNLNGKVQNLDIKNA
-1197 HLQTSTTN
+1197 SLNTTSKN
-1205 PLATIAVNANNASVT
+1205 PLATIAINANNATIT
-1220 NVAVEASIKGPQHV
+1220 NVAVEASLKGPQNV
-1234 SGLIHSAS
+1234 SGLVHSATNS
-1242 NTVIK
+1242 TIK
-1247 DVSFKGSLE
+1247 DVSFKGSIE
-1256 TTGTGASLT
+1256 VTGTDASLT
-1265 GGILGNGMLS
+1265 GGILGNGTMA
-1275 SVGNAKVDATITI
+1275 SVGNAKVDATITL
-1288 PGNVDQFVGGIVGRT
+1288 PGTENQVAGGIVGRT
-1303 MLAYDVPA
+1303 MLVYDVPG
-1311 SVYNAYATG
+1311 SVYNSYATG
-1320 SIVTTGTE
+1320 SIVTTE
-1328 ATIGGI
+1328 SAAIVGGI
-1334 AGSNQ
+1334 AGANQ
-1339 VAGPYAPHVGSLT
+1339 VTGAYAPYSG
-1352 NVVSSMTGPTSLVG
+1352 NVNNVINDMTGATSIIG
-1366 LVVNPTGKVKNA
+1366 QPANPTGKIKDGFT
-1378 ASTTSDTLANVSIIS
+1378 TTSDSLSNVTVITDK
-1393 PEDAAAK
+1393 EAQAK
-1400 VQAMGIQATLED
+1400 VEAMAIQATIDD
-1412 STSLNLNPYSVNYL
+1412 SVPLNLNQYSVDYL
-1426 SLDKAQADHETAYY
+1426 TLDKAQADHETAYY

-1452 LLVYYGNKIAVDDK
+1452 LLVYYGNKIATDDK
-1466 LNKVRLLDVVP
+1466 LNRVRLLDVVP

-1501 ADGTVDYKTVSYLED
+1501 ADGTVDYKAVSYLED

-1544 ALVSDLVNS
+1544 SLVNDLVSS
-1553 LSSVVLDSD
+1553 LSTVVLDSD

-1641 RWYDINYG
+1641 RWYDINFG
-1649 DVNTKDLTIF
+1649 EMNTKDLTIF

-1691 VSTYASAI
+1691 VSTYAAAI
-1699 GKQNKQ
+1699 GKQNNK

-1720 PNLTDNEWFKQTTKA
+1720 PNLSNNDWFKQTTKA

-1741 SQVAEAAAKQE
+1741 SQVAEAAAKQDSAE
-1752 NAAKHSKYALA
+1752 KHSKYALA
-1763 VYDKITNPTWE
+1763 VYDKITNPAWE

-1792 ISNMNTIAIGSYEHY
+1792 ISNMNTLAVGSYEHY

-1815 KRDTVRQLVNK
+1815 KRDSVRQLVNK
-1826 AADMQRDNA
+1826 AAEMQRDNA

-1860 KMYGSDGQNIY
+1860 KMYGSDGQAIY

-1893 EGATKTAYANGK
+1893 EGGTKTAYANGK
-1905 ETFYVIYNMLDN
+1905 ETFYVLYNMLDN

-1929 NQDGSTYLKGHG
+1929 NQDGSTYLKGYG

-1947 MELFADGL
+1947 MEVYADGL

-1969 NAVFTSDVANR
+1969 NAVFNSDAANR
-1980 VHVGDPVARFNSEQD
+1980 VHVGDPTVRFNSEAD
-1995 FNEYFHNQFDVLYL
+1995 FNQYFHNQFDVLYL
-2009 LDYIEGMTVLEKPNS
+2009 LDYIEGMTVLEKPNT

-2047 GNKMTTLTEEDAAK
+2047 GNRMATLTEEDAAK

-2075 RYGYQSVKYNQNLQR
+2075 RYGYQSAKYDQNLQR

-2134 FVPYTSNQLSDYA
+2134 FIPYASNQLSDYA
-2147 MSQNSITYDNWNKKN
+2147 MSQNSITYDTWNKKN
-2162 TGLITDKHVLDQV
+2162 TGLITDKHVFDQV

-2183 EEFKK
+2183 EDFKK
-2188 AMFMERVDKAKAG
+2188 AMFMERVNKARAG
-2201 RLKPFTI
+2201 KLKPFTI

-2218 KEVVISTYDDLQRL
+2218 KEVRIASYDDLQRL
-2232 ISAAI
+2232 IREAI

-2259 IYQALMNAT
+2259 IYQALMNST
-2268 NDFRTSIFNP
+2268 NDFRISIFNP

>member
-1 MKKHFNEKQER
+1 MKNIFGEKRQR
-12 FSLRKLSVG
+12 FGFRKLSIG
-21 LVSATVASLFFATSI
+21 LVSAAVASLFFASSV
-36 AAAPSVS
+36 AAAPSAS
-43 AQSINYTYVTEQ
+43 AQSINYSYVTEQ

-62 ELIIRDLPGLAQATD
+62 ELIIRDLPGLAQETD
-77 ATYYLVYRPVGAS
+77 ANYYLIYRPATGTTS
-90 KTPAVANTS
+90 TPSTSTSQVLPNTGS
-99 SQSKNLPK
+99 VE
-107 TGVIENAAMAVAGLT
+107 TGLLVAGGVS
-122 LLVLA
+122 LLLLA
-127 VKIGKK
+127 VRFGKK
-133 GKKELAGVILLAAT
+133 GKKELAGVILLTAT
-147 GASFLAP
+147 GASIFGP
-154 TSSALTSHILA
+154 TSSALTSQILA
-165 QFNHAVERSAGQ
+165 QYNHAIEISAGQ
-177 ALPAPADIEGY
+177 ALPAPAEIDGY
-188 VYVGYFKD
+188 VYVGYLKD
-196 SRAVDELPAE
+196 SKAIEQTTSEGIRTETIVNKTEAIPFEIQTVENPQLSAGTERVVQEGQDGERIVTIKQVHSKGQIISEEEISSTVTKTAVPKIVEVG
-206 EKKPAEETKPT
+206 TKQAT
-217 EEVVTEV
+217 DDIVTEV
-224 PDTAPSHQ
+224 PDTAPSHELPTLQ
-232 VPAVAITEKT
+232 ITEEVST
-242 ISKTEVIAFET
+242 YTESIPFET
-253 QTVENPALAEGT
+253 QEVADDTLLEGT
-265 EKIVQEGQNGERTIT
+265 RQIVQEG
-280 IKQTLVDGQVLKE
+280 K
-293 EEVSSEITKTATPKI
+293 
-308 IEIGT
+308 
-313 KKAEE
+313 
-318 PIVTALPD
+318 
-326 TAPTHE
+326 
-332 VPALAITEEV
+332 
-342 TSHTESIAFTTEE
+342 
-355 IYDDTLPEGTRQT
+355 
-368 AQAGQAGQKTIETKQ
+368 AGQKTIETKK
-383 TFIGGVLVQSE
+383 TYIDGILVKTE
-394 VVSETVSQAPVNQVV
+394 TVSETINQPAAPQIIHV
-409 KIGTKPITALPDT
+409 GTKPVTSVPDS
-422 APTHEVPAVVLTDDT
+422 APSHEVPMISLTEET
-437 TTNTE
+437 LTHTE
-442 AIPFESQVIYDD
+442 AIAFDVQEIYDAN
-454 TLAEGTR
+454 LAEGSR
-461 NVDQTGVAGVRTTVT
+461 EVEQKGQAGVRTIET

-490 VSSSVT
+490 VSDVVT
-496 NSPVTE
+496 KAPVTE
-502 IVRLGT
+502 VVRVGT
-508 KKADTVT
+508 KTADVLGVETVVAT
-515 TETESAT
+515 EELPFETTVTETE
-522 KIIPFEISYQDDA
+522 ELY
-535 TLPVGEEKIITAGQN
+535 VGEEKVVNEGKV
-550 GLATVTTTYTL
+550 GSKEVTTTYQTL
-561 VNGVRQTNPTVT
+561 NGVRQP
-573 ETVTTQPMPQVV
+573 
-585 ARGTKTATPTPV
+585 
-597 EGTETVTETVDIAFE
+597 
-612 TKTTETAD
+612 
-620 LYVGQEQVL
+620 
-629 TEGKNGS
+629 
-636 KEITTTYVT
+636 
-645 IDGVRQANPTVTEKV
+645 NPTVTEKV
-660 TQEPTTKEV
+660 LEEPTTKEV

-675 IEGTETDPER
+675 IEGTET
-685 VDIAFE
+685 E
-691 TKITETADLYTDE
+691 TN
-704 EQVVVEGKNGSKEI
+704 QVEI
-718 TTTYQT
+718 T
-724 VKGVRQPNPTVTEKV
+724 
-739 LVEPTTKEVL
+739 
-749 KGTKPIEGTESETE
+749 
-763 TVEIPFEI
+763 
-771 KITETADLYT
+771 
-781 DEEQVVVEGKVGSK
+781 
-795 EITTTYQTIKGVRQA
+795 
-810 NPTVTEKVL
+810 
-819 VKPTSKEVLKG
+819 
-830 TKPIEGTES
+830 
-839 YPATVDIPFETEY
+839 FETEY

-860 GKTKVVTTGVNGSK
+860 GKTKVVTAGVNGSK
-874 TVTRTYK
+874 TVTTTYQ

-913 KVPQVVITN
+913 KVPQVIITD

-938 TDETANFLRAVALLY
+938 TDETSNFLRAVALLY
-953 DNTGALVREQAITD
+953 DNTGALVKEQAIDD
-967 PNGQLTLE
+967 PNGEITLE

-988 IFYTMAEQEQSS
+988 IFYTLDEQEQSS
-1000 EQEAILESMRQF
+1000 EQEAILESMRKF

-1032 KDGKYVGQE
+1032 KNGSYIGQE
-1041 FLEELPASA
+1041 FLEELPTSTD
-1050 NELFI
+1050 ELFI

-1071 VEETSL
+1071 VEETTL

-1085 VSSFDQLVED
+1085 VSSFDELVQD
-1095 KNSQYVANREFY
+1095 KDAQYVANREFY

-1118 TSFKALIDAMKANS
+1118 TSFKALIDAMKANP

-1146 VPVGDV
+1146 VPVGDIP
-1152 ASYVQNFSGTLDGV
+1152 SYVTGFSGTLDGV

-1182 YNLGGKVQNLDIKNA
+1182 FNLGGKVQNLDIKNA
-1197 HLQTSTTN
+1197 SLNTTSKN
-1205 PLATIAVNANNASVT
+1205 PLATIAINANNATIT
-1220 NVAVEASIKGPQHV
+1220 NVAVEASIKGPQNV
-1234 SGLIHSAS
+1234 SGLVHSATNS
-1242 NTVIK
+1242 TIK
-1247 DVSFKGSLE
+1247 DVSFKGSIE
-1256 TTGTGASLT
+1256 VTGTDASLT
-1265 GGILGNGMLS
+1265 GGILGNGTMA
-1275 SVGNAKVDATITI
+1275 SVGNAKVDATITL
-1288 PGNVDQFVGGIVGRT
+1288 PGTENQVAGGIVGRT
-1303 MLAYDVPA
+1303 MLVYDVPG

-1320 SIVTTGTE
+1320 SIVTTGTG
-1328 ATIGGI
+1328 AIIGGI
-1334 AGSNQ
+1334 AGANQ
-1339 VAGPYAPHVGSLT
+1339 VTGAYAPYSGNVNNVISDMTGAKSIIGQPANPTGKIKDGFTTTSESLT
-1352 NVVSSMTGPTSLVG
+1352 NVTVITDEE
-1366 LVVNPTGKVKNA
+1366 A
-1378 ASTTSDTLANVSIIS
+1378 Q
-1393 PEDAAAK
+1393 AK
-1400 VQAMGIQATLED
+1400 VEAMAIQATIDD
-1412 STSLNLNPYSVNYL
+1412 SVSLNLNQYSVNYL
-1426 SLDKAQADHETAYY
+1426 TLDKAQADHETAYY

-1477 MKDTAFIADVHT
+1477 MKDTTFIADVHI
-1489 EKANINKIMLHY
+1489 EEANINKIMLHY

-1544 ALVSDLVNS
+1544 ALVNDLVSS
-1553 LSSVVLDSD
+1553 LSTVELDSD

-1641 RWYDINYG
+1641 RWYDINFG
-1649 DVNTKDLTIF
+1649 EMNTKDLTIF

-1691 VSTYASAI
+1691 VSTYAAAI
-1699 GKQNKQ
+1699 GKQNNK

-1720 PNLTDNEWFKQTTKA
+1720 PNLSDNDWFKQTTKA

-1741 SQVAEAAAKQE
+1741 SQVAEAAAKQDSAE
-1752 NAAKHSKYALA
+1752 KHSKYALA
-1763 VYDKITNPTWE
+1763 VYDKITNPAWE

-1792 ISNMNTIAIGSYEHY
+1792 ISNMNTLAVGSYEHY
-1807 VDDYKDPA
+1807 VDDYKEPA
-1815 KRDTVRQLVNK
+1815 KRDSVRQLVDK
-1826 AADMQRDNA
+1826 AAEMQRDNA

-1860 KMYGSDGQNIY
+1860 LMNGPDGQKVY

-1893 EGATKTAYANGK
+1893 EGGTKTAYANGK
-1905 ETFYVIYNMLDN
+1905 ETFYVLYNMLDN

-1929 NQDGSTYLKGHG
+1929 NQDGSTYLKGYG

-1947 MELFADGL
+1947 MEVYADGL

-1969 NAVFTSDVANR
+1969 NAVFNSDAANR
-1980 VHVGDPVARFNSEQD
+1980 VHVGDPTARFNSEAD
-1995 FNEYFHNQFDVLYL
+1995 FNQYFHNQFDVLYL
-2009 LDYIEGMTVLEKPNS
+2009 LDYIEGMTVLEKPNT

-2047 GNKMTTLTEEDAAK
+2047 GNRMTTLTEEDAAK
-2061 LTTFDDLINGSIID
+2061 LTMLDDLINGSIID
-2075 RYGYQSVKYNQNLQR
+2075 RYGYQSAKYDQNLQR

-2134 FVPYTSNQLSDYA
+2134 FIPYASNQLSDYA
-2147 MSQNSITYDNWNKKN
+2147 MSQNSVTYDTWNKKN
-2162 TGLITDKHVLDQV
+2162 TGLITDKHVFDHV

-2188 AMFMERVDKAKAG
+2188 AMFMERVDKAQAG
-2201 RLKPFTI
+2201 KLKPFTI

-2218 KEVVISTYDDLQRL
+2218 KEVRIASYDDLQRL
-2232 ISAAI
+2232 IREAI

-2259 IYQALMNAT
+2259 IYQALMNST
-2268 NDFRTSIFNP
+2268 NDFRISIFNP